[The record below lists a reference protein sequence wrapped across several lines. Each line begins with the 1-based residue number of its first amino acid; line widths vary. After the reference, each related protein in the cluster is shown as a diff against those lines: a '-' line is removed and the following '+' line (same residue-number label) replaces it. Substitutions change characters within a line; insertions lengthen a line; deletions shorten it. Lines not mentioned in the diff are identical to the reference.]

1 MIGARS
7 PTLVCLLAPALMAGD
22 FIGAVQC
29 GKCHPAEFA
38 KQSHSYHAKALSPI
52 LQSPIASKL
61 IGHVVQEKNGLRFEY
76 STVPKGG
83 GAPDGIQIPGGIQV
97 TVERAGKSASAT
109 LEWAFGAGVRGITPV
124 GSIDGAYFEHRVS
137 WYTAGDRAGLT
148 IGHSGSA
155 PADIQAALG
164 QRPTAEVT
172 AKCFDCHATDSKGDM
187 RPGIECER
195 CHGAGAAHAQAP
207 SATNIQNPGSLGS
220 QGLVQFCGEC
230 HRLPPSQVDEPESI
244 RFAPI
249 GLMASQCFRQSSK
262 LSCLT
267 CHDPHTNVNQDAT
280 YYAAKCMQCHANTK
294 AAANCPRATGANCLP
309 CHMAKTKIAPYL
321 EFTDHRIRVSHLL
334 ASQAFDVLKDPA
346 KAVSE
351 AQAEIESSQKSLAG
365 YLQLGQIFLE
375 YNTPAPAVE
384 IYSMALQLAPD
395 SLVARLGEGLALKGM
410 QRFDE
415 AEKEL
420 RFCFERDPG
429 MAVAFDALASL
440 YLEANQYE
448 KLAAVAQQYLE
459 TNASDYRGYY
469 YLAAVKE
476 HEKED
481 RQAAEALVRKAIGL
495 NPDFAASFA
504 LLGKLLLQ
512 EDRDAEAARELE
524 HAIRL
529 RPEYTP
535 AHLYLAN
542 AYKKLDRAAD
552 AAREFQLVRELN
564 EQQRNKASLRYHR
577 SGSPDPL
584 NSTAK

>member
-1 MIGARS
+1 
-7 PTLVCLLAPALMAGD
+7 MAGD
-22 FIGAVQC
+22 FIGAAQC

-38 KQSHSYHAKALSPI
+38 KQSHSYHANALSSI

-61 IGHVVQEKNGLRFEY
+61 IGHIVQEKSGLRFEY
-76 STVPKGG
+76 SAVPKGS
-83 GAPDGIQIPGGIQV
+83 GAPDGIQVPGGIKV

-124 GSIDGAYFEHRVS
+124 GSIDGQYFEHRVS

-148 IGHSGSA
+148 MGHSGSA
-155 PADIQAALG
+155 PANFQAALG
-164 QRPTAEVT
+164 QRLAGDVI
-172 AKCFDCHATDSKGDM
+172 AQCFDCHATDSKGDM

-195 CHGAGAAHAQAP
+195 CHDAGAAHVQAP
-207 SATNIQNPGSLGS
+207 SARNIQNPGGFSS
-220 QGLVQFCGEC
+220 QGLVQFCGQC
-230 HRLPPSQVDEPESI
+230 HRLPPTQVDEQESI

-249 GLMASQCFRQSSK
+249 GLMASRCFRQSNE

-267 CHDPHTNVNQDAT
+267 CHDPHTNVNRDAQ
-280 YYAAKCMQCHANTK
+280 YYAAKCMRCHANTK
-294 AAANCPRATGANCLP
+294 AAANCPRAMGVDCLP
-309 CHMAKTKIAPYL
+309 CHMAKAKIAPYL
-321 EFTDHRIRVSHLL
+321 TFTDHRIRVSHLL
-334 ASQAFDVLKDPA
+334 ASQTFDVLKDPA

-351 AQAEIESSQKSLAG
+351 AQAEIENNRKNLAG

-375 YNTPAPAVE
+375 YSTPQPAVE
-384 IYSMALQLAPD
+384 IYSRALQLAPD
-395 SLVARLGEGLALKGM
+395 SLVARLGEGLALKDV

-420 RFCFERDPG
+420 KFCLERDPG
-429 MAVAFDALASL
+429 MVVAFDSLASL

-448 KLAAVAQQYLE
+448 KLAVVAQQYLE
-459 TNASDYRGYY
+459 TNAADYRGYY
-469 YLAAVKE
+469 YLAAVKD

-481 RQAAEALVRKAIGL
+481 RQAAKAMVRKAIGL

-512 EDRDAEAARELE
+512 EDRDVEATRELE

-529 RPEYTP
+529 RSDYTP
-535 AHLYLAN
+535 AHLYLGN
-542 AYKKLDRAAD
+542 AYKKLGRPAD

-577 SGSPDPL
+577 GGSPDP
-584 NSTAK
+584 